1 LLTCSNGSNAS
12 GSMEGKLP
20 RSREAVTKFLKN
32 ANPDDEFFLV
42 QFNDRVELVLG
53 ITKETEEL
61 QNRLMWVQPKGATAL
76 LDAVYFAIQQMKKAH
91 NPRKAL
97 IIISDGGDNRSR
109 YSIGDLKSLLREAEV
124 QIYAIGI
131 FEPIVRPRASE
142 ELEGPNMLREI
153 TEQSGGRSFEIA
165 HLNQLTD
172 VASKIGEALRNE
184 YVLGYS
190 PVNPRHDGKYHRLQV
205 KLASAKGLSKLHAY
219 WRRGYYTPLEM
230 RP

>member
-1 LLTCSNGSNAS
+1 
-12 GSMEGKLP
+12 
-20 RSREAVTKFLKN
+20 
-32 ANPDDEFFLV
+32 
-42 QFNDRVELVLG
+42 
-53 ITKETEEL
+53 
-61 QNRLMWVQPKGATAL
+61 MWVQPKGATAL

-165 HLNQLTD
+165 HLNQLTVGYRSSWHQRKD
-172 VASKIGEALRNE
+172 CRSSTPIGDAGITLPSK
-184 YVLGYS
+184 
-190 PVNPRHDGKYHRLQV
+190 
-205 KLASAKGLSKLHAY
+205 
-219 WRRGYYTPLEM
+219 
-230 RP
+230 